1 MNEQLIPVTAARNGN
16 FFEGEQKAVIDV
28 TSAAA
33 SVLPSTALM
42 QNAAGEMLTKYYRS
56 PLEEERR

>member
-1 MNEQLIPVTAARNGN
+1 MNEQLIPITAARSGN
-16 FFEGEQKAVIDV
+16 FFEEEQKAVVEV

-33 SVLPSTALM
+33 SVLPSTAQL
-42 QNAAGEMLTKYYRS
+42 QNAAGEMLTRYYRS